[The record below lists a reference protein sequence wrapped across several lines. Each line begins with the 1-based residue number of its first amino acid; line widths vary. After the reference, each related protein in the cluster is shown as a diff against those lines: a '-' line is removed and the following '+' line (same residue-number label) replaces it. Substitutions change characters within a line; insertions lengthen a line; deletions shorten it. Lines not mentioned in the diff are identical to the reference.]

1 MRGDVPRVVAQ
12 ELNQAIRPVLAG
24 LNNIEEVGE
33 HHECVINRAGVGM
46 KLREQRG
53 GLFARQGESHGEAAV
68 PESRVMRADIASNG
82 QVMQEGAEDFF
93 VEPVSIRDGLPV
105 GRGGQVVVEGGELTK
120 AHYFANHP
128 DGRARGAGV
137 AMETQKIFSAAANL
151 GVNLGKSLLM
161 CGSLTVDSGIFVGL
175 WSMRV
180 GENIGPL
187 CPKRDF
193 TALDGVEHEN
203 SEEVIEAVDFPEAI
217 ELATRGKGVGAG
229 NLEGGA
235 VAIQAKVVRVG
246 ESMKGE
252 CPVADNK
259 TSGF

>member
-1 MRGDVPRVVAQ
+1 MVAQ
-12 ELNQAIRPVLAG
+12 ELNQAIRPVLAR
-24 LNNIEEVGE
+24 LNNIEEVDE
-33 HHECVINRAGVGM
+33 HYECVVNRAGVGM
-46 KLREQRG
+46 KLCEQRG

-68 PESRVMRADIASNG
+68 PKSRVMRADIASNG

-93 VEPVSIRDGLPV
+93 VEPVSVRDGLSV
-105 GRGGQVVVEGGELTK
+105 RRGGQIVVEGGELTK

-128 DGRARGAGV
+128 DGRARSASV
-137 AMETQKIFSAAANL
+137 AMETQKILGAAANL
-151 GVNLGKSLLM
+151 RDDVGKSLLM
-161 CGSLTVDSGIFVGL
+161 CRSLAVDSRIFVGL

-203 SEEVIEAVDFPEAI
+203 SEEVIEAVDFPEVI

-229 NLEGGA
+229 NLEGVA
-235 VAIQAKVVRVG
+235 VAVQAKVVRVG
-246 ESMKGE
+246 EPMKGE
-252 CPVADNK
+252 CPVAENK